1 MDAKKMIEELTNE
14 CNALIDKR
22 STVVSQFEEVIRKV
36 KANMENTVRKIDDDL
51 TAYRMAIESLEMT
64 LKPEESKHN
73 PVSEHVD
80 PAKASAPATRKIRKN
95 AKLIEYNGK
104 KQTYGE
110 WEKETGINRY
120 TLMYR
125 IDHGWSVEEAFTT
138 PINPVFS
145 TAGKKCAQKPAE
157 QPKNMRAMPRKVF
170 AYDQH
175 GNVVR
180 QFIGIGEASRELHMP
195 IDVIEKTITAVPKQD
210 QLKSRNYYL
219 AFAG

>member
-1 MDAKKMIEELTNE
+1 MDAKKMIEELTTE
-14 CNALIDKR
+14 CNVLDSKR
-22 STVVSQFEEVIRKV
+22 SAIVSQAEEIIRKV
-36 KANMENTVRKIDDDL
+36 KANMENEVRKIDDEL
-51 TAYRMAIESLEMT
+51 TAYRMAIESLEMAVN
-64 LKPEESKHN
+64 PAESKQIPAVKSVM
-73 PVSEHVD
+73 PVKQVD
-80 PAKASAPATRKIRKN
+80 AAAPATRKVRKD
-95 AKLIEYNGK
+95 AKLIEFNGK
-104 KQTYGE
+104 SQSYAQ

-120 TLMYR
+120 TLSYR
-125 IDHGWSVEEAFTT
+125 IEHGWSVKDALTT
-138 PINPVFS
+138 PINEVFS
-145 TAGKKCAQKPAE
+145 AAAKKKVE
-157 QPKNMRAMPRKVF
+157 QPKNMRAMPKKVF

>member
-1 MDAKKMIEELTNE
+1 MDAKKMIEELTTE
-14 CNALIDKR
+14 CNVLDSKR
-22 STVVSQFEEVIRKV
+22 SAIVSQAEEIIRKV
-36 KANMENTVRKIDDDL
+36 KANMETEVRKIDDEL

-64 LKPEESKHN
+64 VKPAETKQI
-73 PVSEHVD
+73 PVV
-80 PAKASAPATRKIRKN
+80 KAVQPVETAAPATRKVRKD
-95 AKLIEYNGK
+95 AKLIEFNGK
-104 KQTYGE
+104 AQSYAQ

-120 TLMYR
+120 TLSYR
-125 IDHGWSVEEAFTT
+125 IDHGWSVEDALTT
-138 PINPVFS
+138 PINEVFS
-145 TAGKKCAQKPAE
+145 AAAKKKVE

>member
-1 MDAKKMIEELTNE
+1 MDAKRMIEELTAE
-14 CNALIDKR
+14 CTALTDKR
-22 STVVSQFEEVIRKV
+22 ASIVAQSEEIIRKV
-36 KANMENTVRKIDDDL
+36 KENLEISVRKIDDDL

-64 LKPEESKHN
+64 VKPAEPKQD
-73 PVSEHVD
+73 PVAEPVT
-80 PAKASAPATRKIRKN
+80 AAPSMRKPRKG

-104 KQTYGE
+104 KLTYAQ

-120 TLMYR
+120 TITYR
-125 IDHGWSVEEAFTT
+125 IDHGWSVEDALTT

-145 TAGKKCAQKPAE
+145 TAGKKCEEKPVE
-157 QPKNMRAMPRKVF
+157 PPKNLRAMPRKVF

-195 IDVIEKTITAVPKQD
+195 VDVIEKTITAVPKQD
-210 QLKSRNYYL
+210 QLKSRDYYL
-219 AFAG
+219 AYVG